1 LASDRVLPVHFR
13 LLSLVLSIRG
23 ASFVCPALA
32 FELRVLYLTFLVPR
46 PPATPLHNQYTAR
59 YVPRAFAARSY
70 YSLSVQLYS
79 RLFLYRNKG
88 SSKLKLISSTSNR
101 EKPLT
106 DHRQYPPSQGYE
118 YCHQQESTTQY
129 YRLLPPPAI
138 PELSQVWPDLVR
150 RFILVFVLPS
160 LFPIPVAA
168 AAAPP
173 LEPGT
178 TVLGTDTYKALT

>member
-1 LASDRVLPVHFR
+1 MASDRVLPVHFG
-13 LLSLVLSIRG
+13 LLSLVLFIRG

-32 FELRVLYLTFLVPR
+32 FELRVLDLAFLVSR
-46 PPATPLHNQYTAR
+46 PPALHNQYTADTVR
-59 YVPRAFAARSY
+59 TERGLSLPGRITVFQCNSIPGYFSTGTRDQANSNSSHRGRSHWQ
-70 YSLSVQLYS
+70 SID
-79 RLFLYRNKG
+79 N
-88 SSKLKLISSTSNR
+88 I
-101 EKPLT
+101 
-106 DHRQYPPSQGYE
+106 PPSQGYE
-118 YCHQQESTTQY
+118 HCHRQESTTQY
-129 YRLLPPPAI
+129 YRLLPLPAI
-138 PELSQVWPDLVR
+138 PELSQVWPDLVS